1 MAYIILNKNSFFNN
15 LDIISKSTKGRDKI
29 ALVLKDNAYGH
40 GLLEIASLAKEYG
53 VKKAVARTSK
63 EAEAIYDFFE
73 YILVLAEIP
82 SSKNDK
88 IRYTIND
95 INSIDKFP
103 QGAKVELKVDTGMH
117 RNGISASDL
126 EEAFLKIKDA
136 KLLLEAVFTHHR
148 SSDELTSEWFWQKEN
163 FKRVKE
169 ESKIL
174 SQKYGFSTLRFHS
187 SNSAS
192 LFRHDSFDEDMA
204 RVGIAAYGC
213 LELPKGLQIDGF
225 KPVLS
230 LWANRISQRE
240 LREGER
246 VGYGGDYTAI
256 KDCTIGNYDFGYGD
270 GFMRCCAGI
279 GYKTPDDIELIGRIS
294 MDNSTFM
301 SADDKLLI
309 FDDARVVAK
318 YAKTISYEVLTSLK
332 SEISRTIVQ

>member
-15 LDIISKSTKGRDKI
+15 LDIIAKSTKGRDKI

-53 VKKAVARTSK
+53 IEKAVVRTSK
-63 EAEAIYDFFE
+63 EAEAIYDFFD

-95 INSIDKFP
+95 INSIDKFS

-117 RNGISASDL
+117 RNGIAESDL
-126 EEAFLKIKDA
+126 EEAFVKIKDA

-169 ESKIL
+169 KSSTLAK
-174 SQKYGFSTLRFHS
+174 KYGFGTLRFHS

-213 LELPKGLQIDGF
+213 LELPKGLQVEGF
-225 KPVLS
+225 KPILS

-240 LREGER
+240 LRAGER
-246 VGYGGDYTAI
+246 VGYGGDYTAL
-256 KDCTIGNYDFGYGD
+256 KDCTIGNYDFGYGE
-270 GFMRCCAGI
+270 GFLRCCADA
-279 GYKTPDDIELIGRIS
+279 GYKTPGDIELIGRIS
-294 MDNSTFM
+294 MDNSTFV
-301 SADDKLLI
+301 SSDERLLI

-318 YAKTISYEVLTSLK
+318 YAKTISYEILTSLK
-332 SEISRTIVQ
+332 PEISRTIVQ